1 MGEILHEVDFSQLK
15 IENQQY
21 IEKIDERNQELLHQ
35 KLMAGNSLQV
45 LNSYKKRLNT
55 LMMESDRLKLEITA
69 RNELLGRIDA
79 ETQLVEEVSWC
90 WNGWLDLVTMFAGN
104 IQFSDA

>member
-45 LNSYKKRLNT
+45 LNSYKKKLNT
-55 LMMESDRLKLEITA
+55 LMMESDRLKLEIAA
-69 RNELLGRIDA
+69 RNELLTRIDT

-90 WNGWLDLVTMFAGN
+90 ENVPWSNEDLVSSM
-104 IQFSDA
+104 

>member
-45 LNSYKKRLNT
+45 LNSYKKKLNT
-55 LMMESDRLKLEITA
+55 LMMESDRLKLEIAA
-69 RNELLGRIDA
+69 RNELLTRIDA

-90 WNGWLDLVTMFAGN
+90 ENVPWSNEDLVSSM
-104 IQFSDA
+104 